1 MQSITCKELILLLL
15 AIENNPLK
23 CDGFK
28 GFSHFKNKIM
38 IQEKEIWKE
47 ITDYPNYMVSNLGNV
62 KSLERMVY
70 AGNNSF
76 QLRKE
81 IILKPKLFG
90 KEKYYS
96 VNLSNDIGRKSFRIH
111 QLVAIAFLN
120 HIPCGQKLVV
130 NHIDGNRYNNNLK
143 NLEIV
148 SQRENC
154 SKRKYYYTSKY
165 VGVHWDNQNKRWCS
179 SIRINGIKKRLGSF
193 KNEIDAHNAYQKE
206 LLKLNT
212 MQNV

>member
-1 MQSITCKELILLLL
+1 
-15 AIENNPLK
+15 
-23 CDGFK
+23 
-28 GFSHFKNKIM
+28 M
-38 IQEKEIWKE
+38 IQEKETWKE
-47 ITDYPNYMVSNLGNV
+47 IKNYPNYQVSNLGSV

-120 HIPCGQKLVV
+120 HNPCGQKLVV
-130 NHIDGNRYNNNLK
+130 NHIDGNRYNNNIK
-143 NLEIV
+143 NLELV

-154 SKRKYYYTSKY
+154 SKRKFTYSSKY
-165 VGVHWDNQNKRWCS
+165 VGVHWDNNNKNWCS
-179 SIRINGIKKRLGSF
+179 SIRIKGIKKRLGSF
-193 KNEIDAHNAYQKE
+193 KTEIEASYAYQKE
-206 LLKLNT
+206 LLKINT